1 LATGKE
7 TLYRKSAD
15 DGNTFS
21 NGTNLSNNGTSDS
34 DNLEIAAAGNNVY
47 AVWQETAI
55 IDYQEFR
62 NAGPANNS
70 KDIDTQQNDGSIL
83 LRTSNDGGDTFKV
96 PIVVSNRIFNSY
108 PKISAFE
115 NSAYVAWNVGI
126 ITKGDNDIN
135 HEKNNTG
142 EGILIA

>member
-21 NGTNLSNNGTSDS
+21 NGTNLSNSSTSDS

-47 AVWQETAI
+47 AVWQETASEI
-55 IDYQEFR
+55 MDYQEFR

-70 KDIDTQQNDGSIL
+70 KDIDM
-83 LRTSNDGGDTFKV
+83 RTTTPDLNH
-96 PIVVSNRIFNSY
+96 
-108 PKISAFE
+108 
-115 NSAYVAWNVGI
+115 
-126 ITKGDNDIN
+126 ITS
-135 HEKNNTG
+135 H
-142 EGILIA
+142 